1 MWREL
6 KCAASAKRPQSL
18 ASLGGHGLTPKEMDD
33 DCWPVRAASFL
44 PESGGVGVAQ
54 AGLGKWTHGGGNPVV
69 TSPALHAIAPEFIG
83 RHTPVRFLSF
93 LSPAP
98 FSGFDQ
104 PHRARNTQQSPPSAG
119 FVVSAGLRIGVH
131 TAKSSTQPCKA
142 NTWCVPSLARPQVR
156 NAA

>member
-1 MWREL
+1 MRQNEVWREL

-98 FSGFDQ
+98 HPAPLQSGECFG
-104 PHRARNTQQSPPSAG
+104 SPLNRPSG
-119 FVVSAGLRIGVH
+119 RFLISTTLRREPTKSPITGGILGVQRL
-131 TAKSSTQPCKA
+131 S
-142 NTWCVPSLARPQVR
+142 
-156 NAA
+156 